1 MKKNLRFSIITATKN
16 PVDILPTLKSLKKQ
30 NFRSYENII
39 VDSSKDNSVK
49 KKYSKNFNFKYFYNK
64 KLSLYEALNLGIKKS
79 SGDVI
84 FFLHSDDILADQNVL
99 KNISKIFLKKKF
111 DIIYANIKIIK
122 HNKLIR
128 IWEPGNFNKEKFL
141 KGWHPPHTS
150 LFIKKKIYIK
160 NGLFNLKYKIASDY
174 DLMLRLLYFCNYK
187 IYYLNKF
194 ILKMNFGGES
204 TKSYKN
210 IYLSNFEVYKI
221 LKNYNFSFP
230 IILILKKL
238 LSKLMQLK
246 II

>member
-1 MKKNLRFSIITATKN
+1 MFSIVTATKN
-16 PVDILPTLKSLKKQ
+16 PVDILPTLKSLKNQTFK
-30 NFRSYENII
+30 SYENII
-39 VDSSKDNSVK
+39 IDSSKNNSIK

-79 SGDVI
+79 SGYII
-84 FFLHSDDILADQNVL
+84 FFLHSDDIFADENVL

-111 DIIYANIKIIK
+111 DIIYAKIKMTK
-122 HNKLIR
+122 NNKLIR
-128 IWEPGNFNKEKFL
+128 IWEPGSFKKDKFL
-141 KGWHPPHTS
+141 NGWHPPHTS
-150 LFIKKKIYIK
+150 LFIKKKIYMK

-174 DLMLRLLYFCNYK
+174 DLMLRFLYFCDYK

-194 ILKMNFGGES
+194 ILKMKLGGES
-204 TKSYKN
+204 TKSYRN